1 MPNSE
6 RFMSVKIFL
15 IFWCGIVG
23 TKIAVSG
30 FKLYLSIIIYV
41 TIWLLL
47 VVHQW
52 YFMVRLNEMN
62 WKVLFLGQFVFT
74 TTSNWESAIS
84 TFPIIATNEFSS
96 SQVYAACFSMAASEE
111 KWVVS
116 YSRKSWGSDQ
126 TRPTQVENYF
136 RQSSPHQ
143 LVSLNC
149 TVINSKCLKMQ
160 HRQNQFD
167 FKYSVLWNE
176 YPMMIYWGGLPTSL
190 AIQWAGCSN
199 VTWR

>member
-6 RFMSVKIFL
+6 RFMCVENISN
-15 IFWCGIVG
+15 FWCGVIAG

-47 VVHQW
+47 LVHQW

-62 WKVLFLGQFVFT
+62 WKVLFLGQFLFT
-74 TTSNWESAIS
+74 TTSNWEPALS

-96 SQVYAACFSMAASEE
+96 SQLSAAWLSLAWSGE

-116 YSRKSWGSDQ
+116 YSRKSWGSEQ
-126 TRPTQVENYF
+126 TRPTQVENNF
-136 RQSSPHQ
+136 RQSFPHQ
-143 LVSLNC
+143 LVS
-149 TVINSKCLKMQ
+149 
-160 HRQNQFD
+160 
-167 FKYSVLWNE
+167 
-176 YPMMIYWGGLPTSL
+176 
-190 AIQWAGCSN
+190 
-199 VTWR
+199 

>member
-6 RFMSVKIFL
+6 RFLSVKIFL

-52 YFMVRLNEMN
+52 YFMVYLDEMN

-96 SQVYAACFSMAASEE
+96 SQLSSGCFSMAASEE

-136 RQSSPHQ
+136 RQSF
-143 LVSLNC
+143 N
-149 TVINSKCLKMQ
+149 
-160 HRQNQFD
+160 
-167 FKYSVLWNE
+167 
-176 YPMMIYWGGLPTSL
+176 
-190 AIQWAGCSN
+190 
-199 VTWR
+199 

>member
-1 MPNSE
+1 
-6 RFMSVKIFL
+6 MSVKIFL

-52 YFMVRLNEMN
+52 YFMVCLNEMN
-62 WKVLFLGQFVFT
+62 WKVLFLGQFLFT
-74 TTSNWESAIS
+74 TTSNWEPALS

-126 TRPTQVENYF
+126 TRPTQVENYL
-136 RQSSPHQ
+136 RQSFSLFPSIRLFKLYNNHQ
-143 LVSLNC
+143 YMLENSIWSNSIWFQILCLVKWISYDDLLGW
-149 TVINSKCLKMQ
+149 IAHK
-160 HRQNQFD
+160 F
-167 FKYSVLWNE
+167 
-176 YPMMIYWGGLPTSL
+176 
-190 AIQWAGCSN
+190 SN
-199 VTWR
+199 PVSRL

>member
-52 YFMVRLNEMN
+52 YFMVYLNEMN

-96 SQVYAACFSMAASEE
+96 SQVSAACFSMAASEE

-126 TRPTQVENYF
+126 TRPTQVENYL
-136 RQSSPHQ
+136 RQSFSLFPSIRLFKLYNNHQ
-143 LVSLNC
+143 YMLENSIWSNSIWFQILCLVKWISYDDLLGW
-149 TVINSKCLKMQ
+149 IAHK
-160 HRQNQFD
+160 F
-167 FKYSVLWNE
+167 
-176 YPMMIYWGGLPTSL
+176 
-190 AIQWAGCSN
+190 SN
-199 VTWR
+199 PVSRL